1 MNAPAARKPLE
12 NPAGTDGFEFV
23 EYTAADPELLRT
35 LFERLGFPVTARHRS
50 KNVTLHRQGDINFII
65 NAEPDSFGQHFA
77 REHGPSACAM
87 AFRVK
92 DAAAA
97 YKRCIDLGAK
107 PVETRVGPMELH
119 IPAIEGIGGSLI

>member
-1 MNAPAARKPLE
+1 MSDRHD
-12 NPAGTDGFEFV
+12 NPVGTDGFEFV
-23 EYTAADPELLRT
+23 EYTAPDPELLRT

-65 NAEPDSFGQHFA
+65 NAEPGSFGPRFA

-87 AFRVK
+87 AFRVQ

-97 YKRCIDLGAK
+97 FKRCIDLGAK
-107 PVETRVGPMELH
+107 AVETRVGPMELH
-119 IPAIEGIGGSLI
+119 I